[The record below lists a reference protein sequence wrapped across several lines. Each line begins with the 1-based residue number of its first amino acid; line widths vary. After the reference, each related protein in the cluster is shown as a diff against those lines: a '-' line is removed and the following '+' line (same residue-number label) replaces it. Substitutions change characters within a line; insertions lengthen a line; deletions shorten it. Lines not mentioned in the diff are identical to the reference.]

1 MSLRVSNGI
10 LAGTFNDKT
19 QRRSVDECTDCPAG
33 KFCQGEG
40 NDYWTDD
47 CSTGFYCIGGAD
59 NMSPND
65 GVTGII
71 CPKG

>member
-1 MSLRVSNGI
+1 MSNDI
-10 LAGTFNDKT
+10 LVGTFNDKT
-19 QRRSVDECTDCPAG
+19 QRRNVDECTPCPSG

-47 CSTGFYCIGGAD
+47 CSAGFYCIAGAY

-65 GVTGII
+65 GITGVI